1 LVRREG
7 LLPPLPGAS
16 TGEPL
21 LVPFLGARSERIHF
35 NHRQAF
41 KTLPAP
47 DVEPDHVL
55 AIGLA
60 DLPVDT
66 MASNMPPASTPSPL
80 PSRRAGVVL
89 TSSFGRKLPHGII
102 AAGLDGNPEART
114 QVLSVQT
121 AARRLDL
128 SAFDRVIVDEAQHSV
143 SESWARVLAQRPK
156 AVTPRTSGMCEY
168 NRFPG
173 GGRQNVKNRAGAF
186 SVSAR

>member
-1 LVRREG
+1 M
-7 LLPPLPGAS
+7 
-16 TGEPL
+16 
-21 LVPFLGARSERIHF
+21 F
-35 NHRQAF
+35 
-41 KTLPAP
+41 PAP

-60 DLPVDT
+60 DLPADT

-80 PSRRAGVVL
+80 PPRRAGVVL

-102 AAGLDGNPEART
+102 AAGLDSNPEART

-121 AARRLDL
+121 AARRLDRL

-168 NRFPG
+168 NRFPD